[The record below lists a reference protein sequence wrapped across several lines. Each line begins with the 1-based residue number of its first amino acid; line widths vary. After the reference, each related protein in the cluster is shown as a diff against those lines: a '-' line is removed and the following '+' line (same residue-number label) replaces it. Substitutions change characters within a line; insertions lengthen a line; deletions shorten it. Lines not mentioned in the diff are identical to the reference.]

1 MEGSN
6 IAGNPTLSADRREV
20 DGGDN
25 VKEKLPQQNF
35 RYTNE
40 TVGLFVLI
48 TLLIF
53 VAGLI
58 YSGQVR
64 KWFNP
69 GETLKVVLPDD
80 GLFGLTEGSTVEIL
94 GTKAG
99 EVRDIVINPNQK
111 IHANVRIDSEMAVF
125 VRSDSKATIRK
136 TFGIAGDAYL
146 EITRGF
152 GEPLDWEYAVITVQS
167 DRKTSDS
174 LAELIEE
181 LRAKILPV
189 IDDAHKAILM
199 LTSVAKDLQNPDKG
213 VQQLLEN
220 LNSITDKIDS
230 GEGTIGRLLTED
242 KLVRDLVK
250 TTMQNV
256 SAFSTQFDIETGDIP
271 EITRSLKKTL
281 ASMEMVMKDLS
292 RTTPQLPQIVK
303 NVGDTTDTVPVLVLQ
318 VQQVMVELE
327 RLITQLQSH
336 WLLGGGSGQPSQTV
350 TRISPLEVSP

>member
-1 MEGSN
+1 M
-6 IAGNPTLSADRREV
+6 
-20 DGGDN
+20 
-25 VKEKLPQQNF
+25 KETVRQPKF

-40 TVGLFVLI
+40 TVGLFVLMA
-48 TLLIF
+48 LLIF
-53 VAGLI
+53 VAGII

-80 GLFGLTEGSTVEIL
+80 GLFGLAQGSAVEIL

-99 EVRDIVINPNQK
+99 EVRDIVINPNQE

-146 EITRGF
+146 EITRGT
-152 GEPLDWEYAVITVQS
+152 GAPLDWKYAVITVAS

-181 LRAKILPV
+181 LRAKVMPV
-189 IDDAHKAILM
+189 VDDAHKAIIM
-199 LTSVAKDLQNPDKG
+199 LTAVAKDLQDPDKG
-213 VQQLLEN
+213 VQQLLAN
-220 LNSITDKIDS
+220 LNSITAKIDS
-230 GEGTIGRLLTED
+230 GEGTIGRMLTDD
-242 KLVRDLVK
+242 KLVRELEALIARMGPIIDDLK

-256 SAFSTQFDIETGDIP
+256 AEFSTQFNIQTGDIP
-271 EITRSLKKTL
+271 KITRSLKETM
-281 ASMEMVMKDLS
+281 ASMETVMQDI
-292 RTTPQLPQIVK
+292 RQATPQLPKIVK
-303 NVGDTTDTVPVLVLQ
+303 NVGDTTESVPVLVLQ
-318 VQQVMVELE
+318 AQQVMVELE
-327 RLITQLQSH
+327 RLITQLQSN
-336 WLLGGGSGQPSQTV
+336 WLLGGGSGQPSQTA

>member
-1 MEGSN
+1 
-6 IAGNPTLSADRREV
+6 
-20 DGGDN
+20 

-40 TVGLFVLI
+40 TVGLFMLI
-48 TLLIF
+48 TLLLF

-69 GETLKVVLPDD
+69 GETLKVVLPDE
-80 GLFGLTEGSTVEIL
+80 GLFGLTQGSAVEIL

-99 EVRDIVINPNQK
+99 EVRDIVINPDEK

-146 EITRGF
+146 EITRGKAA
-152 GEPLDWEYAVITVQS
+152 PLDWEFAVITVQS
-167 DRKTSDS
+167 DRKTSDT

-181 LRAKILPV
+181 LRTKILPV
-189 IDDAHKAILM
+189 VDDAHKAIILLM
-199 LTSVAKDLQNPDKG
+199 AVAKDLQDPDKG
-213 VQQLLEN
+213 IQQLLAN
-220 LNSITDKIDS
+220 LNSITDRIDS
-230 GEGTIGRLLTED
+230 GEGAIGRMLTDD
-242 KLVRDLVK
+242 KLVRDLEALIARMGPILDDVEK
-250 TTMQNV
+250 TVQNV
-256 SAFSTQFDIETGDIP
+256 SEFSAEFDIETGDIP
-271 EITRSLKKTL
+271 EITRNLKKTL

-327 RLITQLQSH
+327 RLIKQLQSH
-336 WLLGGGSGQPSQTV
+336 WLLGGGSGESSQAAA
-350 TRISPLEVSP
+350 RLSPLEVNP

>member
-1 MEGSN
+1 M
-6 IAGNPTLSADRREV
+6 
-20 DGGDN
+20 
-25 VKEKLPQQNF
+25 KETLPQPKF

-69 GETLKVVLPDD
+69 GETLKVVLPDE
-80 GLFGLTEGSTVEIL
+80 GLFGLAQGSAVEIL

-99 EVRDIVINPNQK
+99 EIKDIVINPDQK
-111 IHANVRIDSEMAVF
+111 IHAIARIDSDMAVF

-146 EITRGF
+146 EITRGS
-152 GEPLDWEYAVITVQS
+152 GELLDWEYAVITVKS
-167 DRKTSDS
+167 DRKTSDT

-181 LRAKILPV
+181 LRAKVLPV
-189 IDDAHKAILM
+189 VDDAHKAILM
-199 LTSVAKDLQNPDKG
+199 LTAVAKELQDPDKG
-213 VQQLLEN
+213 VQQLLAN
-220 LNSITDKIDS
+220 LNSISDRIDR
-230 GEGTIGRLLTED
+230 GEGAIGRLLTED
-242 KLVRDLVK
+242 KLVRDLEALVARMGPIFDDLKK
-250 TTMQNV
+250 TIQNV
-256 SAFSTQFDIETGDIP
+256 SEFSKEFDVETGDIP
-271 EITRSLKKTL
+271 EITRNLKRTL

-292 RTTPQLPQIVK
+292 QTTPQLPQIVK
-303 NVGDTTDTVPVLVLQ
+303 NVGDTTDAVPVLVLQ

-327 RLITQLQSH
+327 RLIQQLQSH
-336 WLLGGGSGQPSQTV
+336 WLLGGGSGQPSQTAA
-350 TRISPLEVSP
+350 RISPLEVNP

>member
-1 MEGSN
+1 MKE
-6 IAGNPTLSADRREV
+6 TLRQP
-20 DGGDN
+20 
-25 VKEKLPQQNF
+25 KF

-69 GETLKVVLPDD
+69 GETLKVVLPDE
-80 GLFGLTEGSTVEIL
+80 GLFGLAEGSTVEIL

-99 EVRDIVINPNQK
+99 EVRDIVINPDQK
-111 IHANVRIDSEMAVF
+111 IHANVRIDSDMAVF
-125 VRSDSKATIRK
+125 VRSDSKAMIRK

-146 EITRGF
+146 EITRGT
-152 GEPLDWEYAVITVQS
+152 GAPLDWEYAVLTVES
-167 DRKTSDS
+167 DRKTSDT

-189 IDDAHKAILM
+189 VDDAHKAILM
-199 LTSVAKDLQNPDKG
+199 LTAVAKDLQDPDKG
-213 VQQLLEN
+213 VQQLLTN
-220 LNSITDKIDS
+220 LNSIADRIDR

-242 KLVRDLVK
+242 KLIRDLEALVARLGPIFDDLKK
-250 TTMQNV
+250 TIQNV
-256 SAFSTQFDIETGDIP
+256 SEFSKEFDIETGDIP
-271 EITRSLKKTL
+271 EITRNLKKTL

-292 RTTPQLPQIVK
+292 QTTPQLPQIVK
-303 NVGDTTDTVPVLVLQ
+303 NVGDTTDAVPILVLQ
-318 VQQVMVELE
+318 VQQVMIELE
-327 RLITQLQSH
+327 RLIQQLQSH
-336 WLLGGGSGQPSQTV
+336 WLLGGGSGQPSQTA
-350 TRISPLEVSP
+350 TRISPLEVNP

>member
-1 MEGSN
+1 M
-6 IAGNPTLSADRREV
+6 
-20 DGGDN
+20 
-25 VKEKLPQQNF
+25 KETLPQPKF

-40 TVGLFVLI
+40 TVGLFVLM

-80 GLFGLTEGSTVEIL
+80 GLGGLAEGSTVEIL

-99 EVRDIVINPNQK
+99 EVRDIVINPDQK

-152 GEPLDWEYAVITVQS
+152 GEPLDWEFAVIAVES

-181 LRAKILPV
+181 LRAKVMPV
-189 IDDAHKAILM
+189 VDDAHKAILM
-199 LTSVAKDLQNPDKG
+199 LTSVAKDLQDPDKG

-220 LNSITDKIDS
+220 LNSISDKIDS

-242 KLVRDLVK
+242 KLVRYLETLTARMGPILDDLK

-256 SAFSTQFDIETGDIP
+256 AAFSTEFDMQTGDIP
-271 EITRSLKKTL
+271 EITRSLKKTM
-281 ASMEMVMKDLS
+281 ASMQMVMKDLS

-318 VQQVMVELE
+318 AQQVMVELE
-327 RLITQLQSH
+327 RLLQQLQSS
-336 WLLGGGSGQPSQTV
+336 WLLGGGSGKPSQTA

>member
-1 MEGSN
+1 
-6 IAGNPTLSADRREV
+6 
-20 DGGDN
+20 
-25 VKEKLPQQNF
+25 VKEKLGQLKF

-69 GETLKVVLPDD
+69 GETLKVVLPDE

-99 EVRDIVINPNQK
+99 EVRDIVISPDQK
-111 IHANVRIDSEMAVF
+111 IHANVRIDSDMAVF

-136 TFGIAGDAYL
+136 TFGIAGDSYL
-146 EITRGF
+146 EITRGT
-152 GEPLDWEYAVITVQS
+152 GAPLDWEYAVLTVES
-167 DRKTSDS
+167 DRKTSDT

-181 LRAKILPV
+181 VRAKVLPV
-189 IDDAHKAILM
+189 VDDAHKAIIM
-199 LTSVAKDLQNPDKG
+199 LTAVAKDLQDPEKG
-213 VQQLLEN
+213 VQQLLVN
-220 LNSITDKIDS
+220 LNSIADRIDR
-230 GEGTIGRLLTED
+230 GEGAIGRLLTED
-242 KLVRDLVK
+242 KLIRDLEALVARLGPIFDDLKK
-250 TTMQNV
+250 TIQNV
-256 SAFSTQFDIETGDIP
+256 SEFSKEFDIETGDIP
-271 EITRSLKKTL
+271 EITRNLKKTL

-292 RTTPQLPQIVK
+292 QTTPQLPQIVK
-303 NVGDTTDTVPVLVLQ
+303 NVGDTTDAVPILVLQ

-327 RLITQLQSH
+327 RLIQQLQSH
-336 WLLGGGSGQPSQTV
+336 WLLGGGSGQPSQTA
-350 TRISPLEVSP
+350 TRISPLEVNP

>member
-1 MEGSN
+1 
-6 IAGNPTLSADRREV
+6 
-20 DGGDN
+20 
-25 VKEKLPQQNF
+25 VKEKVRQPKF

-40 TVGLFVLI
+40 TVGLFVLMA
-48 TLLIF
+48 LLIF
-53 VAGLI
+53 VAGII

-80 GLFGLTEGSTVEIL
+80 GLFGLTEGSTVEVL

-99 EVRDIVINPNQK
+99 EVRDIVINPNQE

-146 EITRGF
+146 EITRGT
-152 GEPLDWEYAVITVQS
+152 GEPLDWEFAVITVES
-167 DRKTSDS
+167 DRKTSDTLS
-174 LAELIEE
+174 ELIDE
-181 LRAKILPV
+181 LRAKVLPA

-199 LTSVAKDLQNPDKG
+199 LTAVAKDLQDPDKG
-213 VQQLLEN
+213 VQQLLAN
-220 LNSITDKIDS
+220 LNSITDKIDN
-230 GEGTIGRLLTED
+230 GEGTLGRMLTDD
-242 KLVRDLVK
+242 KLVRDLEGLIARMGPIVDDLK

-256 SAFSTQFDIETGDIP
+256 SEFSTQFNIETGDIP
-271 EITRSLKKTL
+271 EITRRLKETM
-281 ASMEMVMKDLS
+281 ASMEMVMNDI
-292 RTTPQLPQIVK
+292 RQTTPQLPKIVK
-303 NVGDTTDTVPVLVLQ
+303 NVGDTTDAVPVLVLQ

-327 RLITQLQSH
+327 RLLQQLQSS
-336 WLLGGGSGQPSQTV
+336 WLLGGGSGRPSQTA

>member
-1 MEGSN
+1 M
-6 IAGNPTLSADRREV
+6 
-20 DGGDN
+20 
-25 VKEKLPQQNF
+25 KETLPQSKF

-69 GETLKVVLPDD
+69 GETLKVVLPDE
-80 GLFGLTEGSTVEIL
+80 GLFGLAQGSAVEIL

-99 EVRDIVINPNQK
+99 EIKDIVINPDQK
-111 IHANVRIDSEMAVF
+111 IHAIARIDSEMAVF

-146 EITRGF
+146 EITRGS
-152 GEPLDWEYAVITVQS
+152 GEMLDWEYAVITVKS
-167 DRKTSDS
+167 DRKTSDT

-181 LRAKILPV
+181 LRAKVLPV
-189 IDDAHKAILM
+189 VDDAHKAILM
-199 LTSVAKDLQNPDKG
+199 LTAVAKELQDPDKG
-213 VQQLLEN
+213 VQQLLAN
-220 LNSITDKIDS
+220 LNSISDRIDR
-230 GEGTIGRLLTED
+230 GEGAIGRLLTED
-242 KLVRDLVK
+242 KLVRDLEALVARMGLIFDDLK
-250 TTMQNV
+250 ETIQNV
-256 SAFSTQFDIETGDIP
+256 SEFSKEFDVETGDIP
-271 EITRSLKKTL
+271 EITRNLKRTL

-292 RTTPQLPQIVK
+292 QTTPQLPQIVK
-303 NVGDTTDTVPVLVLQ
+303 NVGDTTDAVPVLVLQ

-327 RLITQLQSH
+327 RLIQQLQSH
-336 WLLGGGSGQPSQTV
+336 WLLGGGSGQPSQTAA
-350 TRISPLEVSP
+350 RISPLEVNP

>member
-1 MEGSN
+1 
-6 IAGNPTLSADRREV
+6 
-20 DGGDN
+20 
-25 VKEKLPQQNF
+25 VKETLPQPKF

-40 TVGLFVLI
+40 TVGLFVLM

-99 EVRDIVINPNQK
+99 EVRDIVINPDQK

-152 GEPLDWEYAVITVQS
+152 GEPLDWEYAVITVKS

-242 KLVRDLVK
+242 KLVRDLETLTARMGPILDDLK

-256 SAFSTQFDIETGDIP
+256 SAFSAEFDMQTGDIP

-327 RLITQLQSH
+327 RLIKQLQSH
-336 WLLGGGSGQPSQTV
+336 WLLGGGSGESSPAAA
-350 TRISPLEVSP
+350 RLSPLEVNP

>member
-1 MEGSN
+1 
-6 IAGNPTLSADRREV
+6 
-20 DGGDN
+20 
-25 VKEKLPQQNF
+25 VKETLPQPKF

-40 TVGLFVLI
+40 TVGVFVLI

-69 GETLKVVLPDD
+69 GETIKVVLPDE
-80 GLFGLTEGSTVEIL
+80 GLFGLAQGSAVEIL

-99 EVRDIVINPNQK
+99 QIKDIVINPDQK
-111 IHANVRIDSEMAVF
+111 IHAIARIDSEMAVF

-146 EITRGF
+146 EIARGT
-152 GEPLDWEYAVITVQS
+152 GEPLDWEYAVLTVES
-167 DRKTSDS
+167 DRSTSDTLS
-174 LAELIEE
+174 EMIEE
-181 LRAKILPV
+181 LRAKVMPV

-199 LTSVAKDLQNPDKG
+199 LTAVAKDLQDPDKG
-213 VQQLLEN
+213 VQRLLAN

-230 GEGTIGRLLTED
+230 GEGTLGRMLTDD
-242 KLVRDLVK
+242 KLVRDLEGLIARMGPIVDDLK

-256 SAFSTQFDIETGDIP
+256 SEFSTQFNIETGDIP
-271 EITRSLKKTL
+271 EITRRLKETM
-281 ASMEMVMKDLS
+281 ASMETVMQDI
-292 RTTPQLPQIVK
+292 RQTTPQLPKIVK
-303 NVGDTTDTVPVLVLQ
+303 NVGDTTDSVPVLVLQ

-327 RLITQLQSH
+327 RLITKLQSS
-336 WLLGGGSGQPSQTV
+336 WLLGGGSGRPPQTA

>member
-1 MEGSN
+1 MKE
-6 IAGNPTLSADRREV
+6 TLRQP
-20 DGGDN
+20 
-25 VKEKLPQQNF
+25 KF

-69 GETLKVVLPDD
+69 GETLKVVLPDE
-80 GLFGLTEGSTVEIL
+80 GLFGLAEGSTVEIL

-99 EVRDIVINPNQK
+99 EVRDIVINPDQK
-111 IHANVRIDSEMAVF
+111 IHANVRIDSDLAVF

-146 EITRGF
+146 EITRGTA
-152 GEPLDWEYAVITVQS
+152 EPLDWEYAVLTVES
-167 DRKTSDS
+167 DRSTSDTIS
-174 LAELIEE
+174 EMIEE
-181 LRAKILPV
+181 LRAKVMPV
-189 IDDAHKAILM
+189 VDDAHKAILM
-199 LTSVAKDLQNPDKG
+199 LTAVAKDLQDPDKG
-213 VQQLLEN
+213 VQQLLAN
-220 LNSITDKIDS
+220 LNSIADKIDS
-230 GEGTIGRLLTED
+230 GEGTIGRMLTDD
-242 KLVRDLVK
+242 KLVRNLEGLVARLGPIVDDLK

-256 SAFSTQFDIETGDIP
+256 SEFSTQFNIETGDIP
-271 EITRSLKKTL
+271 EITRRLKETL
-281 ASMEMVMKDLS
+281 ASMEMVMQDI
-292 RTTPQLPQIVK
+292 RQTTPQLPKIVK
-303 NVGDTTDTVPVLVLQ
+303 NVGDTTDSVPVLVLQ

-327 RLITQLQSH
+327 RLITKLQSS
-336 WLLGGGSGQPSQTV
+336 WLLGGGSGRPPQTA

>member
-1 MEGSN
+1 
-6 IAGNPTLSADRREV
+6 
-20 DGGDN
+20 
-25 VKEKLPQQNF
+25 VKETVRQPKF

-40 TVGLFVLI
+40 TVGLFVLMA
-48 TLLIF
+48 LLIF
-53 VAGLI
+53 VAGII

-99 EVRDIVINPNQK
+99 EVRDIVINPNQE

-146 EITRGF
+146 EITRGT
-152 GEPLDWEYAVITVQS
+152 GEPLDWEFAVITVES
-167 DRKTSDS
+167 DRKTSDTLS
-174 LAELIEE
+174 EMIEE
-181 LRAKILPV
+181 LRAKVMPV

-199 LTSVAKDLQNPDKG
+199 LTAVAKELQDPDKG
-213 VQQLLEN
+213 VQQLLAN
-220 LNSITDKIDS
+220 LNSISDRIDR
-230 GEGTIGRLLTED
+230 GEGAIGRLLTED
-242 KLVRDLVK
+242 KLVRDLEALVTRMGPIFDDLEK
-250 TTMQNV
+250 TIQNV
-256 SAFSTQFDIETGDIP
+256 SGFSKEFDIETGDIP
-271 EITRSLKKTL
+271 EITRDLKKTM

-292 RTTPQLPQIVK
+292 QATPHLPQIVK
-303 NVGDTTDTVPVLVLQ
+303 NVGDTTDSVPVLVLQ

-327 RLITQLQSH
+327 RLIQQLQSH
-336 WLLGGGSGQPSQTV
+336 WLLGGGSGQPSQTA
-350 TRISPLEVSP
+350 TRISPLEVNP